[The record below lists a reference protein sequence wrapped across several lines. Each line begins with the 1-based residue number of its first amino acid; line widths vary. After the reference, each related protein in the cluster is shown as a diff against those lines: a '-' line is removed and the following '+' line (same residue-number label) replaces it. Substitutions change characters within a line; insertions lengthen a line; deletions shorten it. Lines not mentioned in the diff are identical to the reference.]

1 MIFIVLFIY
10 TIDICAFN
18 LYSKSL
24 STINYFILATYL
36 KNTFRSWL
44 HTSMYSIHVM
54 YTNHDLLLFDIEYLY
69 CFMKSITR
77 TFLYFLQ
84 NKKHSTNSDVH
95 QPFSQESIAI
105 LLEQNIITMAN
116 KDSCI
121 FQERSSTRLFDLF
134 WYLDP
139 NCVVISNG
147 NIYEVVHINI
157 CAKKEN
163 T

>member
-44 HTSMYSIHVM
+44 HNSMYSIHVM
-54 YTNHDLLLFDIEYLY
+54 YTNHALLLFDIEYLY

-105 LLEQNIITMAN
+105 LLEQTIITMAN

-121 FQERSSTRLFDLF
+121 VQERSSTRLFDLF
-134 WYLDP
+134 WCMDL
-139 NCVVISNG
+139 NCVLISNADM
-147 NIYEVVHINI
+147 YKVVHIYTCEKRNW
-157 CAKKEN
+157 
-163 T
+163 